1 MSVITFWSNGK
12 EESGKSS
19 AVAAIST
26 FMGVHHNYKILV
38 IDTKYKDT
46 FYTDCYWRETK
57 KSAHAN
63 KAFTGIGE
71 GISGLARAV
80 LSNKVSPEIVTN
92 YTKIVFNDNR
102 LEILLDSSSMKDEFN
117 THKKVLKDIIK
128 IANQYYD
135 LVIVDLDK
143 SLDQETVASILQVTD
158 LVVAC
163 LPQRLRTINKYA
175 KAKKEKDFLLNKP
188 VLTLIGRYDE
198 QSKYSQK
205 IITKFLKEKQG
216 VVVIPYNTLYMETCN
231 EAKVDD
237 FFMKYTNINKKD
249 KNSSFVAKVSEAA
262 EKIVLR
268 LQELQMRK

>member
-1 MSVITFWSNGK
+1 MAIITFWSNGK

-19 AVAAIST
+19 AVSAIAT
-26 FMGVHHNYKILV
+26 YMGVHHNYKILV

-57 KSAHAN
+57 KSANAK
-63 KAFTGIGE
+63 KAFIGIGE
-71 GISGLARAV
+71 GINGLARAV

-102 LEILLDSSSMKDEFN
+102 LEILVDNSSMKDEFN

-128 IANQYYD
+128 IANKFYD
-135 LVIVDLDK
+135 LVIIDLDK
-143 SLDQETVASILQVTD
+143 DIDKETEADIINVSD

-163 LPQRLRTINKYA
+163 IPQKLRTIYRYA
-175 KAKKEKDFLLNKP
+175 KARKEKDFLLGKP
-188 VLTLIGRYDE
+188 ILTLIGRYDE

-205 IITKFLKEKQG
+205 TVTKFLKEKQG
-216 VVVIPYNTLYMETCN
+216 VAVIPYNTVFMEACN

-249 KNSSFVAKVSEAA
+249 KNSSFVAKISEAA
-262 EKIVLR
+262 EKIVLK

>member
-19 AVAAIST
+19 AVTAIST

-57 KSAHAN
+57 KSAQAN

-102 LEILLDSSSMKDEFN
+102 LEILLDNSSMKDEFN

-143 SLDQETVASILQVTD
+143 NLDQETVESILQVTD

-163 LPQRLRTINKYA
+163 LPQKLRTINRYA

-188 VLTLIGRYDE
+188 VLTLVGRYDE

-216 VVVIPYNTLYMETCN
+216 VVVIPYNTLYMESCN

>member
-19 AVAAIST
+19 AVSAVAT

-57 KSAHAN
+57 KQAN
-63 KAFTGIGE
+63 AKKTFTGIGE

-80 LSNKVSPEIVTN
+80 LSNKISPEIVTN

-102 LEILLDSSSMKDEFN
+102 LEILVDNSSMRDEFN

-128 IANQYYD
+128 IANRYYD

-143 SLDQETVASILQVTD
+143 DIDKETEADIIKVSD

-163 LPQRLRTINKYA
+163 LPQKLRTINRYA

-188 VLTLIGRYDE
+188 VMTLIGRYDE

-216 VVVIPYNTLYMETCN
+216 VAVIPYNTLFMETCN

-262 EKIVLR
+262 DKIILK
-268 LQELQMRK
+268 LQEIQMGK